1 VAIPP
6 RCNMGYIM
14 KISNK
19 VKPPKKATKKELISM
34 LLEANSKNADFL
46 KVFTYERLNRGF
58 TIDMLDYMLEDS
70 SNV

>member
-1 VAIPP
+1 
-6 RCNMGYIM
+6 M

-34 LLEANSKNADFL
+34 LLEANSHNAEFCS
-46 KVFTYERLNRGF
+46 VFTYERLNRGF
-58 TIDMLDYMLEDS
+58 TIDMLDYMLEDT

>member
-1 VAIPP
+1 
-6 RCNMGYIM
+6 MT
-14 KISNK
+14 NK
-19 VKPPKKATKKELISM
+19 KEVKPPKKATKKELISM

-70 SNV
+70 PNV

>member
-1 VAIPP
+1 
-6 RCNMGYIM
+6 M

-34 LLEANSKNADFL
+34 LLDLNSKNADFL
-46 KVFTYERLNRGF
+46 KVFTYERLNRCF
-58 TIDMLDYMLEDS
+58 TIDMLDYMLEDT

>member
-1 VAIPP
+1 
-6 RCNMGYIM
+6 MT
-14 KISNK
+14 NK
-19 VKPPKKATKKELISM
+19 KESLPKKATKKELISM
-34 LLEANSKNADFL
+34 LLEANSSNADFL